1 MLFKN
6 SGLVNEEVAGMV
18 DDCLNHTPLG
28 EDDVTDY
35 LAVTLYAGNYD
46 NLPISEA
53 PVEMQD
59 TYARLDRA
67 LEHIMKSIERKVGA
81 DGVLFVVTSTGYTTE
96 EPNELKNTVSRPVLS
111 I

>member
-53 PVEMQD
+53 LLKCRTRMPGS
-59 TYARLDRA
+59 TAPLN
-67 LEHIMKSIERKVGA
+67 
-81 DGVLFVVTSTGYTTE
+81 TS
-96 EPNELKNTVSRPVLS
+96 
-111 I
+111 

>member
-1 MLFKN
+1 
-6 SGLVNEEVAGMV
+6 
-18 DDCLNHTPLG
+18 
-28 EDDVTDY
+28 
-35 LAVTLYAGNYD
+35 
-46 NLPISEA
+46 
-53 PVEMQD
+53 MQD